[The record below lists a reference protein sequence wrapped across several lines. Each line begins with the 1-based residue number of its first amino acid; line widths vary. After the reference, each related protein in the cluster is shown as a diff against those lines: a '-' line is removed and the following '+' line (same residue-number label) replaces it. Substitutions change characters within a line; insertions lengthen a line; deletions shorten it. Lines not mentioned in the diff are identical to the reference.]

1 MSIHPCPHS
10 IFPNKPSMFSLYL
23 SYYSYEAV
31 LRRAEQNT
39 PNAAQIEKDL
49 RRTMPTNQHFQ
60 KEEGIDALRC
70 VLLAYSERNKTLGY
84 CQSMNFIAA
93 ILLLHMECDDVFWCL
108 AAIVE
113 DILPKNWFDGEL
125 HGSLVEPMV
134 LQSCVRWK
142 LPKLYEHIYNL
153 DVKVNTKHTHLLFSA
168 FCFSFSSLVYI
179 SYNIRFFSRKSVH
192 TSYLSMVLISVHGM
206 LTA

>member
-1 MSIHPCPHS
+1 M
-10 IFPNKPSMFSLYL
+10 
-23 SYYSYEAV
+23 
-31 LRRAEQNT
+31 RRAEQNT
-39 PNAAQIEKDL
+39 PNANQIEKDL

-70 VLLAYSERNKTLGY
+70 VLLAYSERNKVLGY

-125 HGSLVEPMV
+125 HGSLAEPMV
-134 LQSCVRWK
+134 LESCVRWK
-142 LPKLYEHIYNL
+142 LPKLYEHLYNL
-153 DVKVNTKHTHLLFSA
+153 DVKVCDRLLTHHVFVNVFHMCVFFIKLYNLIVSLF
-168 FCFSFSSLVYI
+168 Y
-179 SYNIRFFSRKSVH
+179 
-192 TSYLSMVLISVHGM
+192 
-206 LTA
+206 

>member
-1 MSIHPCPHS
+1 
-10 IFPNKPSMFSLYL
+10 
-23 SYYSYEAV
+23 
-31 LRRAEQNT
+31 
-39 PNAAQIEKDL
+39 
-49 RRTMPTNQHFQ
+49 MPTNQHFQ

-70 VLLAYSERNKTLGY
+70 VLLAYSERNKILGY

-134 LQSCVRWK
+134 LESCVRWK
-142 LPKLYEHIYNL
+142 LPKLYEHLYNL
-153 DVKVNTKHTHLLFSA
+153 DVKVFVAHLSSFHRHENEYVVFKVLRCKFCLIVTFS
-168 FCFSFSSLVYI
+168 C
-179 SYNIRFFSRKSVH
+179 
-192 TSYLSMVLISVHGM
+192 
-206 LTA
+206 